1 MTKRKRYS
9 ADFKAKVALEAIREE
24 LTLSEL
30 SKKYDVHPNMIST
43 WKWAAIENMA
53 TAFSKGK
60 ETESQ
65 ASAEEIVKLHAKI
78 GQLVVERD
86 FLSQAS
92 GSTGREWRQKAVMR
106 DHSKLS
112 IRRQCKLLSLSRSG
126 LYYQPVGESAENL
139 RFMEIIDKQFL
150 ETPWYGSR
158 QMARYMKRQGYKCGR
173 HRVRR
178 LMRLMRLVP
187 IYREPNTSKKH
198 PAHKIWPYLLKDVSI
213 DRPNQVWCVDITY
226 IPMRRG
232 FLYLVAIMDWYSR
245 KVLSWRLSNSM
256 EASFCVDA
264 LKEALVKY
272 GPPEIMNSDQGSQL
286 TSSDW
291 IQTLTDAE
299 VKISMPLGDASHQLP
314 VIDGRGRWVDN
325 RMIERLWRSIKY
337 ECIYLNAFET
347 GSEARIGI
355 AKWITY
361 YNVERPHSS
370 HGILTPNEA
379 YDTTPTIEKI
389 AA

>member
-1 MTKRKRYS
+1 M
-9 ADFKAKVALEAIREE
+9 
-24 LTLSEL
+24 
-30 SKKYDVHPNMIST
+30 
-43 WKWAAIENMA
+43 
-53 TAFSKGK
+53 
-60 ETESQ
+60 
-65 ASAEEIVKLHAKI
+65 
-78 GQLVVERD
+78 
-86 FLSQAS
+86 
-92 GSTGREWRQKAVMR
+92 MR
-106 DHSKLS
+106 DHPKLS

-198 PAHKIWPYLLKDVSI
+198 PAHKIWPYLLKDLSI
-213 DRPNQVWCVDITY
+213 ERPNQVWCVDITY

-256 EASFCVDA
+256 EASFGVDA
-264 LKEALVKY
+264 LKEALAKY
-272 GPPEIMNSDQGSQL
+272 GPPEIMNSDQGSQF

-299 VKISMPLGDASHQLP
+299 VKISM
-314 VIDGRGRWVDN
+314 DGRGRWVDN

-379 YDTTPTIEKI
+379 YDTTLTIEKI

>member
-43 WKWAAIENMA
+43 WKRAAIENMA
-53 TAFSKGK
+53 TGFSKGK

-65 ASAEEIVKLHAKI
+65 ASAEEIAKLHAKI

-86 FLSQAS
+86 FFITSLC
-92 GSTGREWRQKAVMR
+92 STGREWRQKAVMR
-106 DHSKLS
+106 DHPKLS

-158 QMARYMKRQGYKCGR
+158 QMARYMKRQSYKCGR

-213 DRPNQVWCVDITY
+213 ERPNQVWCVDITY

-264 LKEALVKY
+264 LKEALAKY
-272 GPPEIMNSDQGSQL
+272 GPPEIMNSDQGSQF

-299 VKISMPLGDASHQLP
+299 VKISM
-314 VIDGRGRWVDN
+314 DGRGRWVDN

-347 GSEARIGI
+347 GSEARSGI

-361 YNVERPHSS
+361 YNAERPHSN

-379 YDTTPTIEKI
+379 YDTTLTNKKI